1 MLEKKLL
8 PIPFTFRS
16 QIFYL
21 SVNIFNILFQLVWHL
36 EPPEAGLKT
45 GRGVDSR
52 LVIAS
57 TTSLSSGG
65 VVLMTLF
72 GNLGDILDAWY
83 QGHPG
88 NLP

>member
-16 QIFYL
+16 HIFDIL
-21 SVNIFNILFQLVWHL
+21 VKMFNVLFQLVWHL

-65 VVLMTLF
+65 VVLTIFF

>member
-8 PIPFTFRS
+8 PIPFTFRL
-16 QIFYL
+16 QILYL

-65 VVLMTLF
+65 VVLMTFF
-72 GNLGDILDAWY
+72 GNLEDILDAWY
-83 QGHPG
+83 KGHPG

>member
-8 PIPFTFRS
+8 PIPFTFRF

-21 SVNIFNILFQLVWHL
+21 FDKMFNVLFQLVWHL

-52 LVIAS
+52 LVIVS

-65 VVLMTLF
+65 VVLMIFF
-72 GNLGDILDAWY
+72 GNLGDILDAW
-83 QGHPG
+83 
-88 NLP
+88 

>member
-16 QIFYL
+16 QILYL
-21 SVNIFNILFQLVWHL
+21 SVNIFNILFQLVWYL

-57 TTSLSSGG
+57 TTSLPSGG
-65 VVLMTLF
+65 VVLMIFF
-72 GNLGDILDAWY
+72 GNLGDILDAW
-83 QGHPG
+83 
-88 NLP
+88 

>member
-8 PIPFTFRS
+8 PIPFTFRL
-16 QIFYL
+16 QILYL
-21 SVNIFNILFQLVWHL
+21 SVKMFNILFQLVWHL

-57 TTSLSSGG
+57 TTSFSSGG
-65 VVLMTLF
+65 VVLMIFF
-72 GNLGDILDAWY
+72 GNLEDILDAWY
-83 QGHPG
+83 KGHPG

>member
-8 PIPFTFRS
+8 PIPFTFRL
-16 QIFYL
+16 QILYL
-21 SVNIFNILFQLVWHL
+21 SVKMFNILFQLVWHL

-65 VVLMTLF
+65 VVLMIFF
-72 GNLGDILDAWY
+72 GNLEDILDAWY
-83 QGHPG
+83 KGHPG